1 MYVNRPSICLAFAVS
16 CICTTCLGSP
26 PPTPKLK
33 DLMHLRVGD
42 WYRLGLTLNLESDD
56 LDIIEEDHRG
66 DKRKQTL
73 EMFKLWLETQPDAS
87 YDQLIKALCK
97 VGCDR
102 VANSLCNKYG
112 KYDIF

>member
-1 MYVNRPSICLAFAVS
+1 MF
-16 CICTTCLGSP
+16 
-26 PPTPKLK
+26 
-33 DLMHLRVGD
+33 LRVGD

-66 DKRKQTL
+66 EKRKQTRK
-73 EMFKLWLETQPDAS
+73 MFQLWLGTQPDPS
-87 YDQLIKALCK
+87 YEQLIKALRK
-97 VGCDR
+97 VGDER